1 MTMAD
6 LRREASEL
14 NMRHSQA
21 EQEDAGEG
29 YFASISDLMVGIL
42 FIFLLMLA
50 VFAINYATEDKDKR
64 IEELE
69 KQVAALTIER
79 DTLLVSSRE
88 KDVEIAELKN
98 EIAHLTADRNRLRE
112 GLAELLKRLDGVSI
126 GLQDSQGRSAR
137 IRDDL
142 LLTLKRDLDKRGVD
156 IEVDLAPGILR
167 LSSEGLFELG
177 SDEFTARGKE
187 KAVVLL
193 ERMAASLPCY
203 SMSLQGTVDCASR
216 QPIFETILIEGHTD
230 TRPTDRRGGNWTLST
245 DRARAF
251 LDLMK
256 GPAASLRD
264 LRNAADQPLLGL
276 AGYGDSRFLPGMNGE
291 DARNRRIEVRFILS
305 GQQENLSGNIGRLND
320 VLTDLRN
327 LIGPRR

>member
-1 MTMAD
+1 MAG

-14 NMRHSQA
+14 TMRHSQA

-69 KQVAALTIER
+69 KQVAGLTTER
-79 DTLLVSSRE
+79 DALLVWSRE
-88 KDVEIAELKN
+88 KDVEIAKLKN
-98 EIAHLTADRNRLRE
+98 EISQLRIDRDRLRS
-112 GLAELLKRLDGVSI
+112 GVAELLARLEGVSA
-126 GLQDSQGRSAR
+126 GFQDSQGRSRR

-142 LLTLKRDLDKRGVD
+142 LLTLKRDLEQRRVD
-156 IEVDLAPGILR
+156 IDVDLAPGILR
-167 LSSEGLFELG
+167 LSSVGLFEDNK
-177 SDEFTARGKE
+177 DEFTQEGKVR
-187 KAVVLL
+187 AIVLL
-193 ERMAASLPCY
+193 ERMAALLPCY
-203 SMSLQGTVDCASR
+203 SISLPVVVDCTAQ

-230 TRPTDRRGGNWTLST
+230 TRRTERRGGNWTLST

-251 LDLMK
+251 LDLMT

-276 AGYGDSRFLPGMNGE
+276 AGYGDSRSLPNMNGD

-305 GQQENLSGNIGRLND
+305 GQQENLAANIGRLKD
-320 VLTDLRN
+320 VLTDLRS
-327 LIGPRR
+327 LIGPSP